1 MAKQELQFWFEFAST
16 YSYLS
21 AMRVQEVADKA
32 GVSVSWHPFW
42 LGPIFK
48 SQGWDSSPFNLFP
61 VKGQYMWRDMARIC
75 KARGLPLVHPE
86 PFPQNGILAAR
97 TALLALRD
105 PGGPEFCRAV
115 YAAEFG
121 EGKTISDPDLIRA
134 LLERCGLS
142 PARVDE
148 AGTEPAKAALK
159 DKVAKAME
167 LGIFGAP
174 SFVVGDELFWGDDR
188 LEQAIAHAAGV

>member
-21 AMRVQEVADKA
+21 VMRIQDMAEEA
-32 GVSVSWHPFW
+32 GVTVSWHPFW
-42 LGPIFK
+42 LGPVFK
-48 SQGWDSSPFNLFP
+48 SQGWDSSPFNLYP
-61 VKGQYMWRDMARIC
+61 VKGRYMWRDMERLC
-75 KARGLPLVHPE
+75 GARGLPLVPPE
-86 PFPQNGILAAR
+86 PFPQNSVLAAR

-105 PGGPEFCRAV
+105 PAGPDFCRAV

-121 EGKTISDPDLIRA
+121 EGRTISDPDLIRG
-134 LLERCGLS
+134 LLEQCGLS
-142 PARVDE
+142 PALVDE
-148 AGTEPAKAALK
+148 AGTDPAKAALK
-159 DKVAKAME
+159 DKVAEAMQ

-188 LEQAIAHAAGV
+188 LEQAISYAAG